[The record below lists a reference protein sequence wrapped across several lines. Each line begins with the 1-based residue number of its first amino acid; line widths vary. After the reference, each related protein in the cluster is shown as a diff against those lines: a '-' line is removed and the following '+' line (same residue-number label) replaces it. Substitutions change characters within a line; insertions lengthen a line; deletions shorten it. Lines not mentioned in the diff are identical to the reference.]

1 MIIDIQVFEFSN
13 TCTVGAS
20 MAVVRLTSMEA
31 LILSVTVY
39 IDPSPQPTSGKRPCA
54 RVPTGHCLRT
64 NGTSEW
70 MPTAGKRPCARV
82 PTGHCLRTSGVHRSQ
97 PPADRRQAA
106 VCSSAYRPLLA
117 DQWCTSIPAP
127 SRPPASGRALKCL
140 PATAC
145 GPTAPVVYIDPSRPP
160 ASGRVL
166 EYLPAT
172 ACGPTAPVVYID
184 PSRPLASGHALK
196 CLPAT
201 ACGPTAPVVYIDP
214 SPQLTAG
221 KRLCARV
228 PTSHCL
234 RTNGTSGV
242 HRSQPP
248 ADRWQAAVCS
258 SAYRPLLADQ
268 RHQWCTSIP
277 APS

>member
-1 MIIDIQVFEFSN
+1 
-13 TCTVGAS
+13 
-20 MAVVRLTSMEA
+20 MEV

-39 IDPSPQPTSGKRPCA
+39 IYPSQPPASGPVLECLPATACGPTAPVSGCRPPASGRVLECLPATACGPVVYIAPSPQPTAGKRPCA

-64 NGTSEW
+64 NGTS
-70 MPTAGKRPCARV
+70 
-82 PTGHCLRTSGVHRSQ
+82 GVHRSQ

-106 VCSSAYRPLLA
+106 VCSNTYRPLLA
-117 DQWCTSIPAP
+117 DQRHQWCTSIPAP
-127 SRPPASGRALKCL
+127 SRPLASGRAL
-140 PATAC
+140 
-145 GPTAPVVYIDPSRPP
+145 
-160 ASGRVL
+160 
-166 EYLPAT
+166 E
-172 ACGPTAPVVYID
+172 
-184 PSRPLASGHALK
+184 

-228 PTSHCL
+228 PTGHCL